1 MEKIRITNETIEH
14 IEHDFYCN
22 ECNKFLG
29 TSRELHDGYYP
40 KLGHYERQFYLNGW
54 YKIDTT
60 LCEECSE
67 KKTNQIVQALIE
79 LGFKK
84 ENY

>member
-1 MEKIRITNETIEH
+1 MEKTRITHEIIEH
-14 IEHDFYCN
+14 IEHDFYCD

-29 TSRELHDGYYP
+29 TSRELHDGYYSE
-40 KLGHYERQFYLNGW
+40 LGHYERQFYLNGW

-67 KKTNQIVQALIE
+67 KKTNQIVKALTE